1 MTSQVLFYLSIAIAI
16 IYTVYLSS
24 KLIRASMHIVHCTT
38 ERTKMMEHCTINLC
52 REAEKRMKDKV
63 REC

>member
-1 MTSQVLFYLSIAIAI
+1 MTSDILFYSVIVIAI

-24 KLIRASMHIVHCTT
+24 KLIKASINVLHCTT
-38 ERTKMMEHCTINLC
+38 ERSKAIEHCTINLC

-63 REC
+63 QQC